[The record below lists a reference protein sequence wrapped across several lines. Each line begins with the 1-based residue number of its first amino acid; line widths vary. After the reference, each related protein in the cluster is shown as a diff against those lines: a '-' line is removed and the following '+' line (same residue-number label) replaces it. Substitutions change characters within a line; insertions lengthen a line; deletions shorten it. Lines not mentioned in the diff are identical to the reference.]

1 MIYNGIR
8 EVEKISEYKKNG
20 GDKVAKLEISISA
33 ARENAQLTQL
43 DVAKKLGVTKQTI
56 VNWEKYRQTPSVKQ
70 AKELSLIFGIPLDN
84 IRF

>member
-1 MIYNGIR
+1 MKFVRLRKSQNI
-8 EVEKISEYKKNG
+8 KNG
-20 GDKVAKLEISISA
+20 GDKVTKLEISISA

-43 DVAKKLGVTKQTI
+43 EVAKKLGVTKQTI

>member
-1 MIYNGIR
+1 MT
-8 EVEKISEYKKNG
+8 
-20 GDKVAKLEISISA
+20 KLQISISA

-43 DVAKKLGVTKQTI
+43 DVAKKMRVSKQTI

-70 AKELSLIFGIPLDN
+70 AKELSLIFDIPLDN

>member
-1 MIYNGIR
+1 MT
-8 EVEKISEYKKNG
+8 
-20 GDKVAKLEISISA
+20 KLEISISA

-43 DVAKKLGVTKQTI
+43 EVAKKLGVTKQTI

-70 AKELSLIFGIPLDN
+70 AKELSLIFGISLDN

>member
-1 MIYNGIR
+1 MEFVRLRKSQNI
-8 EVEKISEYKKNG
+8 KNG
-20 GDKVAKLEISISA
+20 GDKVANLEISISA

-43 DVAKKLGVTKQTI
+43 EVAKKLGVTKQTI

>member
-1 MIYNGIR
+1 MEFVRLRKSQNI
-8 EVEKISEYKKNG
+8 KKNG

-43 DVAKKLGVTKQTI
+43 EVAKKLGVTKQTI

>member
-1 MIYNGIR
+1 M
-8 EVEKISEYKKNG
+8 
-20 GDKVAKLEISISA
+20 DKLQISISA

-43 DVAKKLGVTKQTI
+43 EVAKRMNVSKQTI
-56 VNWEKYRQTPSVKQ
+56 VNWEKYRPTPSVKQ

>member
-43 DVAKKLGVTKQTI
+43 EVAKKLGVTKQTI
-56 VNWEKYRQTPSVKQ
+56 VNWEKYRQTSSVKQ

>member
-1 MIYNGIR
+1 MN
-8 EVEKISEYKKNG
+8 
-20 GDKVAKLEISISA
+20 KLEISISA

-43 DVAKKLGVTKQTI
+43 EVAKMMGVTKQTI

-70 AKELSLIFGIPLDN
+70 ARELSKIFGIPLDN

>member
-1 MIYNGIR
+1 MN
-8 EVEKISEYKKNG
+8 
-20 GDKVAKLEISISA
+20 KLQISISA

-43 DVAKKLGVTKQTI
+43 EVAKRMGVSKQTI

>member
-1 MIYNGIR
+1 MRLRKESQN
-8 EVEKISEYKKNG
+8 KKNG
-20 GDKVAKLEISISA
+20 GDIVTKLEISISA

-43 DVAKKLGVTKQTI
+43 EVAKKLGVTKQTI

-70 AKELSLIFGIPLDN
+70 AKELILIFGIPLDN